1 MTGLGFSVF
10 SVQCSEIGGSE
21 AHNQNT
27 FGSIRVI
34 RVIRGFQ
41 MRFKHRA
48 NHELN
53 E

>member
-10 SVQCSEIGGSE
+10 SVQCSEIGGSA

-34 RVIRGFQ
+34 RGFQ
-41 MRFKHRA
+41 MRFKHGV